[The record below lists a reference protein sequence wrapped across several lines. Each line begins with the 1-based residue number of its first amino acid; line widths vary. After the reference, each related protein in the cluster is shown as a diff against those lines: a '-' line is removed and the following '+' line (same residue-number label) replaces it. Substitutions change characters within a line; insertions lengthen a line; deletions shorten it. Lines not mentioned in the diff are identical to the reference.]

1 MGNAIQ
7 IYEGN
12 DPYIFCS
19 FCDEDRYFAL
29 PVIESLANSGY
40 RVWFDVE
47 GDLPFKTIALR
58 LSNSRA
64 CLSLIS
70 KASANS
76 HICRNNI
83 NLTLEQDVL
92 LIPVLLEE
100 FALTPAMRLLLAGK
114 SPVKASAFSLE
125 SPKGMEEFLKTVLR
139 PSECD
144 LCRQAA
150 FKDKPWSVSCVSAA
164 AKNCPPPKPV
174 VSSSPSVSGIT
185 AYLSQ
190 MEQEKAESKDVQA
203 PAQEPLSVIKTG
215 ADVQEDAPTFRIYQD
230 EQDSKTVVLSPKPRD
245 ERILIDLG
253 QGKVYRLMDGVT
265 RLGRSKINDHCF
277 SDKAISAK
285 HAQLFINANGRAMV
299 RDVGSTNGTFINRV
313 RLDPADPKEAGNF
326 SIISLADHHFLY
338 LNGESAQTI
347 LQTGVGA
354 FLTCEENG
362 DIVGLHPGFVLGREN
377 PWPSGAFS
385 EKSVSREHGAFSVD
399 KGGYRFVASRST
411 NGTTFDRKPMVDGQD
426 TGILKNGDEIGVA
439 GIHRVVYHVV
449 KLQEERK

>member
-12 DPYIFCS
+12 DSYIFCS

-47 GDLPFKTIALR
+47 GNLPFKTIALR

-83 NLTLEQDVL
+83 NLALEQDVL

-174 VSSSPSVSGIT
+174 VSPSPSILGIT
-185 AYLSQ
+185 AYLRG
-190 MEQEKAESKDVQA
+190 K
-203 PAQEPLSVIKTG
+203 
-215 ADVQEDAPTFRIYQD
+215 
-230 EQDSKTVVLSPKPRD
+230 D

-338 LNGESAQTI
+338 LKGESAQTI

-385 EKSVSREHGAFSVD
+385 EKSVSREHGVFSVD

-411 NGTTFDRKPMVDGQD
+411 NGTTFDRKPMADGQD